1 MSKFFSSLCTLL
13 LIVVFTPSKAH
24 ADTFVIT
31 GGTLTVTGAV
41 GGPVFDLSGN
51 NFFVSGRGGER
62 GASAPQVS
70 CLPCTPGKLI
80 TVGGI
85 FAGSSLGF
93 GASTFDGV
101 DYGAGH
107 GGVFE
112 IQGPQIEV
120 PFSLSNFSITSPFT
134 FSGHLR
140 VCPQDCFFGPVVFSA
155 DLIGSGTATID
166 LIVGILNEKPIY
178 TFQKVTYNFEV
189 PEPASI
195 LLLGGGLAALGAR
208 LRHRGRR
215 RR

>member
-1 MSKFFSSLCTLL
+1 MSKLFSSLCTLL
-13 LIVVFTPSKAH
+13 LIVVFTPSKTH

-31 GGTLTVTGAV
+31 SGTLTVTGAV

-62 GASAPQVS
+62 GASAPQVG

-80 TVGGI
+80 TVNGI

-93 GASTFDGV
+93 GASIFDGV
-101 DYGAGH
+101 NHGSGH

-112 IQGPQIEV
+112 IRGPEIEV

-134 FSGHLR
+134 FSGHLTI
-140 VCPQDCFFGPVVFSA
+140 CPENCFFGPIVFSA

-166 LIVGILNEKPIY
+166 LLVGILNERPIY

-189 PEPASI
+189 PEPISI
-195 LLLGGGLAALGAR
+195 MLLSGGLAGMASYLR
-208 LRHRGRR
+208 LKGRR
-215 RR
+215 L